1 MNKQLIWID
10 DDDFSGWCCSRCT
23 WGMTAPRLEST
34 VAALA
39 FNRVA
44 QEDFEKHTCV
54 HNAQGDARYAS
65 AESRFLEVR
74 GKVSVCWS
82 ASLKER

>member
-1 MNKQLIWID
+1 MDKRLIWIED
-10 DDDFSGWCCSRCT
+10 EHFTGYCCSKCT

-44 QEDFEKHTCV
+44 QADFDKHACI
-54 HNAQGDARYAS
+54 HNSHQP
-65 AESRFLEVR
+65 
-74 GKVSVCWS
+74 
-82 ASLKER
+82 

>member
-1 MNKQLIWID
+1 MNKHLIWIED
-10 DDDFSGWCCSRCT
+10 EQFTGYCCSQCK

-44 QEDFEKHTCV
+44 HEDFDKHACI
-54 HNAQGDARYAS
+54 HQAQQP
-65 AESRFLEVR
+65 
-74 GKVSVCWS
+74 
-82 ASLKER
+82 